1 MAQRQRIAIG
11 TENYKEM
18 VDKDYYYVDKTLLIK
33 ELLDSGGK
41 VTLLT
46 RPRRFG
52 KTLALS
58 MLRTFFEEEISPDGT
73 RIDNSYYFSGCKILQ
88 AGEAY
93 LCHMGRHPVI
103 SLTLKSAKQADFE
116 TAYDNILDAI
126 SREYIRHRYVLLGD
140 SLTEMQRQQYDDI
153 MNRRVESSVWTRAL
167 AFLSQCLE
175 QYHNRRV
182 MILLDEYDVPLES
195 AYFRGFYGKMI
206 LFIRALFESALKTN
220 DSLELAV
227 ITGCLRI
234 SGESVFTGLNH
245 MKIASVLSREFA
257 SCFGFTEAEVRAML
271 HAYELDEK
279 AEEVCRWYDGYLFGG
294 IGVYNPWS
302 VINYIKELTLDF
314 QAFPRP
320 YWSNTS
326 SNDIVRNLVESADN
340 QAKSEL
346 EELIAG
352 RTIEKSIYEDVTYED
367 MRRSRD
373 SLWSFLLFTGY
384 LKVVSQRMEADV
396 IYARLKIPNEEIR
409 YLYKTH
415 IREWFD
421 RKIRQADLRPFYENL
436 LEGNSEEMALFI
448 TGQLSSSI
456 SYYDNAEN
464 FYHGYLIGLLSGLE
478 GYRVDSNKEHGYGRP
493 DILLTPF
500 DYKRPVIILELK
512 CAQKFSQMEEL
523 CANALAQIESRD
535 YASGLLDEGYLQII
549 KYGVCFCRKSCL
561 VKTWEK

>member
-1 MAQRQRIAIG
+1 
-11 TENYKEM
+11 
-18 VDKDYYYVDKTLLIK
+18 
-33 ELLDSGGK
+33 
-41 VTLLT
+41 
-46 RPRRFG
+46 
-52 KTLALS
+52 
-58 MLRTFFEEEISPDGT
+58 
-73 RIDNSYYFSGCKILQ
+73 
-88 AGEAY
+88 
-93 LCHMGRHPVI
+93 
-103 SLTLKSAKQADFE
+103 
-116 TAYDNILDAI
+116 
-126 SREYIRHRYVLLGD
+126 
-140 SLTEMQRQQYDDI
+140 
-153 MNRRVESSVWTRAL
+153 
-167 AFLSQCLE
+167 
-175 QYHNRRV
+175 
-182 MILLDEYDVPLES
+182 
-195 AYFRGFYGKMI
+195 MI

-294 IGVYNPWS
+294 IGVYDPWS

-326 SNDIVRNLVESADN
+326 SNDIVRNLVESEDN

-373 SLWSFLLFTGY
+373 SLWSFLLFNGY

-415 IREWFD
+415 IREWFY